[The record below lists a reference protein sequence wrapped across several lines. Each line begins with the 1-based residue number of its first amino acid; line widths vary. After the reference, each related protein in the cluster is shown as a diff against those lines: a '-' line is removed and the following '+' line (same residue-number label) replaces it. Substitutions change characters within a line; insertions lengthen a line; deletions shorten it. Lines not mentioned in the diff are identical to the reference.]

1 MSEPITLSS
10 IASDIE
16 FIQATIFNYLPFTVG
31 IILFLALVNFI
42 NQAIGGR
49 LFILGIIPRHI
60 FGLIGIFCS
69 PFIHG
74 SFNHLFF
81 NSIPL
86 FFLMNMVLMYGFNVF
101 LAVTLSIM
109 VIAGGL
115 TWLFG
120 RHALHVGASG
130 VILGYFGFLVIVAYL
145 VPSFLSIMLL
155 VLTLYYFGGLVASLV
170 PIHTQGVSVEGHI
183 FGFIA
188 GIATYFLLPYLPVQ

>member
-1 MSEPITLSS
+1 MTEPISLNS

-16 FIQATIFNYLPFTVG
+16 FIKETIFNYLPFTVG
-31 IILFLALVNFI
+31 VILFLALVNFI
-42 NQAIGGR
+42 NRMIGGR
-49 LFILGIIPRHI
+49 LYILGIVPRHPV
-60 FGLIGIFCS
+60 GLLGIICS

-81 NSIPL
+81 NAIPL

-101 LAVTLSIM
+101 LAVTLNIM

-120 RHALHVGASG
+120 RHACHVGASG
-130 VILGYFGFLVIVAYL
+130 VILGYFGFLVIIAYL

-170 PIHTQGVSVEGHI
+170 PIHTQGVSVEGHL
-183 FGFIA
+183 FGFAA
-188 GIATYFLLPYLPVQ
+188 GIATYFCLPYLPV